1 MDQGGLCRIEG
12 SGPHDVVGVQGQHVH
27 PVAVA
32 LKCSR
37 FKKTKTFIHLFLLF
51 SITLQPLL
59 NASQNMLHIFI
70 LY

>member
-37 FKKTKTFIHLFLLF
+37 FIKQKLLFLLF

>member
-32 LKCSR
+32 LKCST
-37 FKKTKTFIHLFLLF
+37 FKKQKLLF
-51 SITLQPLL
+51 IYFYYFQ
-59 NASQNMLHIFI
+59 
-70 LY
+70 